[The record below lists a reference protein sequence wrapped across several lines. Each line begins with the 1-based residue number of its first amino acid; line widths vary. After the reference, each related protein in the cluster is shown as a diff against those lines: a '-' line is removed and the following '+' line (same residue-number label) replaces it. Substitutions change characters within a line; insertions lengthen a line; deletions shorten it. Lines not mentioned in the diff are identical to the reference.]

1 MIDNGHIIIA
11 SNFTEIYHSEINA
24 RRLQQELM
32 QSQKLE
38 AIGTLS
44 GGIAH
49 ELNTPIQFIGDNL
62 AFISSITTELVSIL
76 QLHKTAQNMVE
87 AGVADNVCAENA
99 AKALADFDLDY
110 FCEELPAAINQSIN
124 GVKQMSEII
133 RAMKEFSYPTIKE
146 KSAVDVNHALERA
159 SIVARNEW
167 KYLATIEWDLE
178 NPPPIA
184 YVNEGELNQVFINI
198 IVNAA
203 HAIKSAERSKGE
215 IFISSMSREDKV
227 LITITDN
234 GTGIPEDIQDRIFD
248 QFFTTKAVGKGTG
261 QGLSLCHEFVVKR
274 NDGKISFGTQKD
286 CGTNFIIE
294 LPKAAASTKIY

>member
-1 MIDNGHIIIA
+1 
-11 SNFTEIYHSEINA
+11 
-24 RRLQQELM
+24 
-32 QSQKLE
+32 
-38 AIGTLS
+38 
-44 GGIAH
+44 
-49 ELNTPIQFIGDNL
+49 
-62 AFISSITTELVSIL
+62 
-76 QLHKTAQNMVE
+76 
-87 AGVADNVCAENA
+87 
-99 AKALADFDLDY
+99 
-110 FCEELPAAINQSIN
+110 
-124 GVKQMSEII
+124 MSEII

-146 KSAVDVNHALERA
+146 KSAVDVNHALESA
-159 SIVARNEW
+159 TIVARNEW

-203 HAIKSAERSKGE
+203 HAIKSAERSKGG

-274 NDGKISFGTQKD
+274 NDGKISFGSQKD